1 MKKLLLLA
9 SCLLLVLACQKGVND
24 LVVNS
29 DLPLGTG
36 ASNLPTVTATNPA
49 PYAEILDQD
58 GSKSGIQGKIE
69 ITFSDYM
76 DAATVTNPANIK
88 LLKTNLPTQEIGGIT
103 TEYFQEIRKL
113 YIYIADVPD
122 SGVYYLRLVTGGM
135 TNTYGSPLD
144 FDGDNMA
151 DGSPYDDVLIPYY
164 TTPLLDSF
172 VVPNQPTISSFFPD
186 TQAVNNLLPTITIN
200 FNPTFPMDT
209 FTLNAN
215 NIKLANEAGNDQPLT
230 LVSRNVN
237 QVILRPTS
245 NLVNATNYR
254 ITVKCDNIKRLGDSQ
269 TPDYYLKLDGNLDGP
284 AASEPDLQS
293 IFRVDDPALPPTC
306 NVTAIGTSGALFT
319 FSRLIDEATI
329 STATI
334 AVYDNSGYVPG
345 QFRIYNDAANTY
357 TMIDYYFQRTIGAG
371 RHGWI
376 SKDLKAT
383 NGYKFD
389 GNGNGIG
396 GEPWDDLSD
405 PF

>member
-1 MKKLLLLA
+1 MKKLLLLT

-36 ASNLPTVTATNPA
+36 AGNLPTVTNANPA
-49 PYAEILDQD
+49 AYTEILDQD
-58 GSKSGIQGKIE
+58 ASKAGIQGKIE
-69 ITFSDYM
+69 ITFSDFM
-76 DAATVTNPANIK
+76 DAATVTNPANIQ
-88 LLKTNLPTQEIGGIT
+88 LFNTRTGQDVSGVT

-122 SGVYYLRLVTGGM
+122 SGVYYLRLTSGGM

-144 FDGDNMA
+144 FDGDNLA

-164 TTPLLDSF
+164 TAPLLDTFVIPLQAVITSF
-172 VVPNQPTISSFFPD
+172 SPD
-186 TQAVNNLLPTITIN
+186 TVAVNNLQPLISLSFTAGFT
-200 FNPTFPMDT
+200 MDST
-209 FTLNAN
+209 TLNAN
-215 NIKLANEAGNDQPLT
+215 NIKLANEGGTDQPLT
-230 LVSRNVN
+230 VVAKDLHSVT
-237 QVILRPTS
+237 LRPVS
-245 NLVNATNYR
+245 NLATAANYR

-269 TPDYYLKLDGNLDGP
+269 TPAYYLKLDGNQDGP

-293 IFRVDDPALPPTC
+293 IFRVDDPAFPPTC

-319 FSRLIDEATI
+319 FSRLIDETTI

-334 AVYDNSGYVPG
+334 AVYDNSGFVPG
-345 QFRIYNDAANTY
+345 QFRVYNDPTNTY
-357 TMIDYYFQRTIGAG
+357 TLLEYYFQRTIGAG
-371 RHGWI
+371 RNGWI
-376 SKDLKAT
+376 SKNLKAT
-383 NGYKFD
+383 NGYLFD

-396 GEPWDDLSD
+396 GELWDDLSD